1 MEVDHS
7 QKNANANCFDTEYW
21 GTASLICQRSSGS
34 QPRTCLPWDP
44 VGLSIP
50 KDFNSNLSFRNGAVA
65 DSQGFPK
72 EVVHDRNQLIDSPI
86 KSWLFSTQCNMV
98 FTLFWVDSGKERCH
112 RSFLLRLVQLRTIY
126 PALFSNGR
134 LNKSRQDQQAPGK

>member
-65 DSQGFPK
+65 DPQGPRGSPK

-86 KSWLFSTQCNMV
+86 KSWLFSTSATWFSAC
-98 FTLFWVDSGKERCH
+98 FGYLRERKGTMSSKLSSPP
-112 RSFLLRLVQLRTIY
+112 RSTPHNLPY
-126 PALFSNGR
+126 PAFF
-134 LNKSRQDQQAPGK
+134 QTAA